1 MPNLIKVVLF
11 LFLFTLS
18 LFGYA
23 STYQGKIIGITDG
36 DTVTLLTANKQ
47 QIKIRLDSI
56 DAPEKS
62 QPYGAVSKVALSN
75 LVFGKQVIAV
85 SNKIDKYGRTVA
97 TVYLSKINVNLAM
110 VQKGMA
116 WVYRLY
122 ARNKAYYT
130 MENYARKYKL
140 GLWSQTKPQAPWDYR
155 KAKLNQSDTLYNPVI
170 LSPKDFTCGTKRYC
184 SQMKSGLEAEY
195 YLFQCGVK
203 SLDGDKDGVPC
214 ESLK

>member
-1 MPNLIKVVLF
+1 MPNVVKAVLF
-11 LFLFTLS
+11 SLLYTLS

-23 STYQGKIIGITDG
+23 STYQGRIIGITDG
-36 DTVTLLTANKQ
+36 DTLTLLTANKQ

-62 QPYGAVSKVALSN
+62 QPYGAAAKIALSN
-75 LVFGKQVIAV
+75 LVYGKQVIAV
-85 SNKIDKYGRTVA
+85 SNKVDKYGRTVA
-97 TVYLSKINVNLAM
+97 NLYLAKINVNLVM

-140 GLWSQTKPQAPWDYR
+140 GLWSQRNPQAPWDYR
-155 KAKLNQSDTLYNPVI
+155 KAKYNQPNSLYNPVI
-170 LSPKDFTCGTKRYC
+170 KSPTDFTCGTKRSC
-184 SQMKSGLEAEY
+184 GQMKSGLEADF

-203 SLDGDKDGVPC
+203 SLDRDNDGVPC
-214 ESLK
+214 ESMR